1 MNTLAAC
8 SAPVQL
14 PLIHIVETDD
24 RCLARSQDARWFRI
38 LRELDWRDYH
48 ALAVRYYEALYL
60 FNQCSAAKRQ
70 ENRVGDGESRE
81 QARERL
87 LFDRPTMGNEE
98 VPMLYDAPKPP
109 EPVHVDPREVSP
121 GRVPLRLA
129 GRTPKD
135 FFPMFKAFLCVVLM
149 GRAPE
154 PEEVDRELG
163 SNPSFARACGFT
175 WPEEGAGYR
184 ASDVPSLRKIEQF
197 DQIMTEAGL
206 WDQAKLAEVRR
217 NIETGVIEPEST
229 VVHDTTHY
237 EAYSSFEVVEYRDEK
252 GQAKKK
258 SAARL
263 TKRCGC
269 EDRDGCPHPWVYSD
283 EGSGTVVKSSGRMYW
298 AHKASLLSLPGQ
310 GVALDACA
318 VTDASSHDRQ
328 TVVASLERLYARQP
342 VTRNWFD
349 TLLDDGAADEEP
361 LRKEL
366 REKFGLRLVC
376 STNTRARKAVTT
388 GLPQGVARITPA
400 GEPVCLA
407 GYPFDYRGVRW
418 ETGAFLFGP
427 PLAQSGETRCA
438 GCDLK
443 SQCCPSAHTGRH
455 LSLSFDRLPQVNPED
470 PPLAKRFRA
479 MLARRTSIERV
490 IKRLKCDLGGKQ
502 LSKRGNAAFQ
512 ARLDK
517 TLVAY
522 HILLRE

>member
-1 MNTLAAC
+1 M
-8 SAPVQL
+8 
-14 PLIHIVETDD
+14 
-24 RCLARSQDARWFRI
+24 
-38 LRELDWRDYH
+38 DWRYYH
-48 ALAVRYYEALYL
+48 GLAVRYYEALYL
-60 FNQCSAAKRQ
+60 FNRLSAAKRQ
-70 ENRVGDGESRE
+70 ESGVVDGESRE
-81 QARERL
+81 RARERL

-98 VPMLYDAPKPP
+98 VPLLYEVPEPP
-109 EPVHVDPREVSP
+109 EPVHVDPREMSP
-121 GRVPLRLA
+121 GQVPLRMA
-129 GRTPKD
+129 GRTPKN
-135 FFPMFKAFLCVVLM
+135 FFPMFKAFLGVVLM

-154 PEEVDRELG
+154 PEEVDRELN

-175 WPEEGAGYR
+175 WPEERAGYR

-217 NIETGVIEPEST
+217 NIETGVIKPEST

-237 EAYSSFEVVEYRDEK
+237 QAYSSFEVVEYRDEK
-252 GQAKKK
+252 GQAQKK
-258 SAARL
+258 SAARP

-269 EDRDGCPHPWVYSD
+269 KDRDGCPHPWVYGD
-283 EGSGTVVKSSGRMYW
+283 EGAGTVVKSSGRMYW

-310 GVALDACA
+310 GIALDAHA
-318 VTDASSHDRQ
+318 VTDAASHDRQ
-328 TVVASLERLYARQP
+328 TVVASLERLYAKQP
-342 VTRNWFD
+342 MTKSWFD

-366 REKFGLRLVC
+366 REKFRLRLVC
-376 STNTRARKAVTT
+376 STNARARKAVTA
-388 GLPQGVARITPA
+388 GLPHGVAQITPA

-407 GYPFDYRGVRW
+407 GHRFDYRGVRW
-418 ETGAFLFGP
+418 ETEVFLFGP
-427 PLAQSGETRCA
+427 PLAESGEARCA
-438 GCDLK
+438 GCNRK
-443 SQCCPSAHTGRH
+443 PQCCPRAGTGRY
-455 LSLSFDRLPQVNPED
+455 LSLRFDRLPQINPDD

-490 IKRLKCDLGGKQ
+490 IKILKCDLGGKQ

>member
-1 MNTLAAC
+1 MTTLAAC
-8 SAPVQL
+8 STAVQL

-24 RCLARSQDARWFRI
+24 RCLSRSCDARWFHI
-38 LRELDWRDYH
+38 LRELDWRDYRD
-48 ALAVRYYEALYL
+48 LAVRYYEALYL
-60 FNQCSAAKRQ
+60 FNQRSAAKRQ
-70 ENRVGDGESRE
+70 ESSEGDGESRE

-87 LFDRPTMGNEE
+87 LFDRPTMGHEE
-98 VPMLYDAPKPP
+98 VAMLYEAPPPP
-109 EPVHVDPREVSP
+109 EPIHVDPREVSP

-129 GRTPKD
+129 GRQPKD
-135 FFPMFKAFLCVVLM
+135 FFAMFKAFMGVVLM

-197 DQIMTEAGL
+197 DQIMSEAGL
-206 WDQAKLAEVRR
+206 WSQAKLAEVRR
-217 NIETGVIEPEST
+217 NIETGVVKPESR

-237 EAYSSFEVVEYRDEK
+237 EAYSSFEVVEYLDEK
-252 GQAKKK
+252 GRAQKK
-258 SAARL
+258 SAAKL

-269 EDRDGCPHPWVYSD
+269 KDRQGCPHPWEYSD
-283 EGSGTVVKSSGRMYW
+283 EGAGTVVKSSGRMYW

-318 VTDASSHDRQ
+318 VTDAASHDRQ
-328 TVVASLERLYARQP
+328 TVVASLERLYATQP
-342 VTRNWFD
+342 MTREWFD

-366 REKFGLRLVC
+366 RENFGLRLVC
-376 STNTRARKAVTT
+376 STNARARKAVTA
-388 GLPQGVARITPA
+388 GLPRGVAQITPA
-400 GEPVCLA
+400 GEPVCMA
-407 GYPFDYRGVRW
+407 GHPFDYRGVRW
-418 ETGAFLFGP
+418 ETEVFLFGP
-427 PLAQSGETRCA
+427 PLASSGEARCT
-438 GCDLK
+438 GCSLK
-443 SQCCPSAHTGRH
+443 LQCCPRADAGRH
-455 LSLSFDRLPQVNPED
+455 LSLRFDRLPQVNPED

-490 IKRLKCDLGGKQ
+490 IKILKCDLGGKD
-502 LSKRGNAAFQ
+502 LSKRGNVAFQ

-517 TLVAY
+517 TLIAY